1 MHTKIDNPQTMSQPR
16 SITLTFTKPD
26 PASFIQGVTAA
37 FLLTGLHKLSSSA
50 CTTSILPAAS
60 TIRGLLFAAAMPCGI
75 YAFVMAMVESDAINR
90 EEEKEGEA
98 RLGGTRV
105 ADDAPRDGSLL
116 TVRSEMRLEANLRVA
131 RRACVGVGLF
141 FGGSA
146 LLFFNVINAVQAKT

>member
-1 MHTKIDNPQTMSQPR
+1 
-16 SITLTFTKPD
+16 
-26 PASFIQGVTAA
+26 
-37 FLLTGLHKLSSSA
+37 
-50 CTTSILPAAS
+50 
-60 TIRGLLFAAAMPCGI
+60 
-75 YAFVMAMVESDAINR
+75 MAMVESDAINR